1 MRSFIPRLVRLS
13 APFVLAFCASWAQAS
28 MTLHSLAL
36 DLWLGGEAQAPCPNT
51 CGNAGTTLGWAF
63 TVNSAIRINGLGVWD
78 EGSNGLGTPLPVQ
91 AGLWTSAGTL
101 LASVTVTDSS
111 TAVASASPSGR
122 WLFETIDTLTLDPG
136 NYLIGSLFYPEA
148 PLTTRAGGELVT
160 IDIFV
165 TGGQAS
171 SLDGDTG
178 FMAPLVALDE
188 AIYGSTMRLAPA
200 AAVPEPGSLLLVAA
214 AGLALLATRRRA
226 A

>member
-13 APFVLAFCASWAQAS
+13 APLALVFCGSLAQAS
-28 MTLHSLAL
+28 LVL
-36 DLWLGGEAQAPCPNT
+36 DLTSHNNASCV
-51 CGNAGTTLGWAF
+51 CGDTNGTTGGWAF
-63 TVNSAIRINGLGVWD
+63 TVNSAIRIDGLGVWD
-78 EGSNGLGTPLPVQ
+78 AGSDGLGTTPPVK
-91 AGLWTSAGTL
+91 AALWTSAGTL

-111 TAVASASPSGR
+111 TAVVSASPSGR

>member
-51 CGNAGTTLGWAF
+51 CGNAGMTLGWAF
-63 TVNSAIRINGLGVWD
+63 TVNSAIRIDGLGVWD
-78 EGSNGLGTPLPVQ
+78 AGSDGLGTTPPVK
-91 AGLWTSAGTL
+91 AALWTSAGTL

-111 TAVASASPSGR
+111 TVVASADPSGR
-122 WLFETIDTLTLDPG
+122 WLFETIPTLTLDPG
-136 NYLIGSLFYPEA
+136 NYVIGALLYNGLSSYVIGRAA
-148 PLTTRAGGELVT
+148 PIAQISGISGRYGRV
-160 IDIFV
+160 D
-165 TGGQAS
+165 
-171 SLDGDTG
+171 DGLMPPG
-178 FMAPLVALDE
+178 FPGAAM
-188 AIYGSTMRLAPA
+188 YGPTMRLAPA
-200 AAVPEPGSLLLVAA
+200 ATVPEPGSLLLAAA